1 MLLSH
6 SPQIAVITETWLS
19 PLIPDDCI
27 IPPGYL
33 VHRWDR
39 DSRGGGVAIL
49 VKSPITTE
57 RIDCSLSETVWC
69 KIFVEKVVFIVG
81 AIYRPPGTTPD
92 FLDQL
97 NSFLCKFQNGNTRL
111 ILTGDFNLP
120 HINWESVTP
129 GHIDT
134 LSGDKM
140 LEIMFSHN
148 LTQIVKENTRVT
160 ANSETLLDLVFLSR
174 RVTHS
179 TLSVEEGISD
189 HKLITVDIQLDAKP
203 QKRPFIPVQIKNFA
217 RADDTSILDYLEL
230 SLHEFELASVS
241 ESVEELWQRFKII
254 VKHCT
259 DKFVPTRKKKT
270 KQRSPWITQ
279 EIVHIK

>member
-1 MLLSH
+1 M
-6 SPQIAVITETWLS
+6 
-19 PLIPDDCI
+19 
-27 IPPGYL
+27 
-33 VHRWDR
+33 
-39 DSRGGGVAIL
+39 AIL

-189 HKLITVDIQLDAKP
+189 HKLITVNIQLDAKP
-203 QKRPFIPVQIKNFA
+203 QKRPFIPVQNKNFA
-217 RADDTSILDYLEL
+217 QADDTSILDYLEL
-230 SLHEFELASVS
+230 SLHE
-241 ESVEELWQRFKII
+241 
-254 VKHCT
+254 
-259 DKFVPTRKKKT
+259 
-270 KQRSPWITQ
+270 
-279 EIVHIK
+279 